1 MSESKGPDMN
11 GVRTIGEG
19 SCRINNQPQTR
30 TMCSTGEV
38 KGEHEQNR
46 GIHLPDFANL
56 NTCSAEEG
64 NLGAHEYG
72 KFEPERQQ
80 ELEIMFGQ

>member
-1 MSESKGPDMN
+1 MSESKGPEMN
-11 GVRTIGEG
+11 GVQTIGEG

-38 KGEHEQNR
+38 KGERKQN
-46 GIHLPDFANL
+46 P
-56 NTCSAEEG
+56 NTCSAKEG
-64 NLGAHEYG
+64 NWGTNEYG

-80 ELEIMFGQ
+80 ELELVFDQ